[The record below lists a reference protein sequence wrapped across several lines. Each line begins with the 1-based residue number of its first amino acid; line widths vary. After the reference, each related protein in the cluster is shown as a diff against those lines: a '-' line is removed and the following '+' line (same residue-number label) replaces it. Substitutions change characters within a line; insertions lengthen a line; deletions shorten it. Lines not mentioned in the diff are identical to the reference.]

1 MEAYAMG
8 GNLPDPERSKRT
20 ALWYVLALAVLS
32 LVYCIAALVPG
43 RFAVTDEVFFKAAG
57 RNWAMTGRFAAPEI
71 TGRLSQGPPLSEIY
85 FAQPP
90 IYTFLFGALVKV
102 AGFSPRSC
110 IAYDTIIH
118 LLLIWS
124 AMLFA
129 RIVYGLDWSWAALSG
144 ALLVPLGT
152 VGRPDE
158 LGIVFAMWSAIAFR
172 SRLPDRIRAAMGGAL
187 LGLCV
192 CTSLGAFLFLG
203 PLVLWELFSARQK
216 PAGRI
221 ADLGLA
227 ALVFVAV
234 TAACVS
240 PILIPHPAA
249 YRQLIEHAG
258 EQSAV
263 LSAVTG
269 EERNSSLGFVESWV
283 TMMKYGFVYGF
294 LIMGLF
300 LFALLCPF
308 LDSSVTHP
316 AYSRIGILFFSLVL
330 LAIAMPGKY
339 PYLWFQGCWLLI
351 ACVALASHISNFRSW
366 RQRALLVFG
375 ACVWLLAS
383 APAVRWAYIMWKI
396 PADESLTVSTPR
408 LQAEVPAGVGVMTTD
423 YWWALANRDKVYDL
437 VFSDPGIGAIDY
449 IVLSG
454 NGSGRPGVPTDFKAK
469 YKAGFVPI
477 FDDLNRTPPQIA
489 GHTLS
494 RSSYGFGAYV
504 LKKAPGALP

>member
-1 MEAYAMG
+1 MQAYAMG
-8 GNLPDPERSKRT
+8 GNLPDPAKSKRT

-71 TGRLSQGPPLSEIY
+71 TGRLSQGPPLWEIY

-90 IYTFLFGALVKV
+90 IYTFLFGAYVKV

-110 IAYDTIIH
+110 IAYDTIIP
-118 LLLIWS
+118 LLLIWC

-129 RIVYGLDWSWAALSG
+129 RIVYGLAWSWAALGG

-172 SRLPDRIRAAMGGAL
+172 SQLPDRIRNALGGAL
-187 LGLCV
+187 SGLCV

-216 PAGRI
+216 RAGRI
-221 ADLGLA
+221 TDLGLA
-227 ALVFVAV
+227 AVVFVAV

-300 LFALLCPF
+300 LFSLLCPF
-308 LDSSVTHP
+308 LDNSVTHP
-316 AYSRIGILFFSLVL
+316 AYSRIGILFVSLVL
-330 LAIAMPGKY
+330 FAIAMPGN
-339 PYLWFQGCWLLI
+339 I
-351 ACVALASHISNFRSW
+351 
-366 RQRALLVFG
+366 
-375 ACVWLLAS
+375 
-383 APAVRWAYIMWKI
+383 
-396 PADESLTVSTPR
+396 
-408 LQAEVPAGVGVMTTD
+408 
-423 YWWALANRDKVYDL
+423 
-437 VFSDPGIGAIDY
+437 
-449 IVLSG
+449 
-454 NGSGRPGVPTDFKAK
+454 
-469 YKAGFVPI
+469 PI
-477 FDDLNRTPPQIA
+477 FGFKGA
-489 GHTLS
+489 GS
-494 RSSYGFGAYV
+494 
-504 LKKAPGALP
+504 